1 MQFHLHLIYT
11 ELKTQIL
18 FPMGNV
24 EYAVAEWLV
33 SSLFAQTYQFINSLV
48 FFPPFLHSQQSKS
61 KYRRKQTVSPKS

>member
-24 EYAVAEWLV
+24 EYAVAE
-33 SSLFAQTYQFINSLV
+33 
-48 FFPPFLHSQQSKS
+48 
-61 KYRRKQTVSPKS
+61 